1 MNFLL
6 YILILPFMVFG
17 EEVPA
22 QLLHCDNLL
31 GHSTN
36 LCMYWCEVT
45 DGSLLWQIAGESF
58 IVNSSAQD
66 GAWFFQG
73 QDFNFTSVIFN
84 ITTMMVAIGILPS
97 QPNSNG
103 VTCSS
108 TSHKNATVSTEH
120 ANVASSNS
128 SDITLQF
135 SFAASFSSDIMKQ
148 LRVFWCGVPD
158 EFVGWLFSNNR
169 VRGFDDED
177 KIGDSFPL
185 RMDNNR
191 TAVVMLYAKHPLLV
205 SLLLV
210 VGPPNYTVTCT
221 NLKNNLELNIP
232 DSPTEITSINP
243 KQSDSD
249 ATGSTENSGASSIE
263 FHKILSLMFLLL
275 SLSYNVVAEATISSI
290 TRIPGGL
297 VAVIVVII
305 SAALILVSRT
315 ISCCVVC
322 CDKLKVSRPL
332 LQRRY
337 EFKFKFIRYVQIS
350 FL

>member
-6 YILILPFMVFG
+6 YILILPFVVLG
-17 EEVPA
+17 EKVPA
-22 QLLHCDNLL
+22 QLLYCDNPL
-31 GHSTN
+31 GLSTN
-36 LCMYWCEVT
+36 VCMYWCEVT
-45 DGSLLWQIAGESF
+45 DGSLFWQIAGESF

-66 GAWFFQG
+66 GAQFFQG

-84 ITTMMVAIGILPS
+84 MTTMMVAIGILPS
-97 QPNSNG
+97 QPTSNG

-108 TSHKNATVSTEH
+108 TSHKNAAVSTEH

-128 SDITLQF
+128 SNITLQS

-158 EFVGWLFSNNR
+158 EYVGWLFSNNHA
-169 VRGFDDED
+169 RGFYDED
-177 KIGDSFPL
+177 RIGDSLPL

-221 NLKNNLELNIP
+221 NLKNNLQLTVL

-243 KQSDSD
+243 KQLDSDS
-249 ATGSTENSGASSIE
+249 TGSTENSGASSSE
-263 FHKILSLMFLLL
+263 FHKIQSLKFLLL
-275 SLSYNVVAEATISSI
+275 SLSCNVVAEAIPSI

-305 SAALILVSRT
+305 SAALILVSV
-315 ISCCVVC
+315 IIGCCVVC
-322 CDKLKVSRPL
+322 CGKLKVSRPL

-337 EFKFKFIRYVQIS
+337 EFKFRFILYVHIS